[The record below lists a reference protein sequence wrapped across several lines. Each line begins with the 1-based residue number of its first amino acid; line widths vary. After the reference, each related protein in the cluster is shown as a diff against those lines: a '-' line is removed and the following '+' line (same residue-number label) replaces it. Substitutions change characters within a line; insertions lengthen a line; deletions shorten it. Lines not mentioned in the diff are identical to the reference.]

1 MKTKKSKDVLFVPK
15 NNYEN
20 IMYDKRKETKGYI
33 HLVAKI
39 TGLYYL
45 YEILMNFAF
54 FKALITFFVYFY
66 KIFNPIGVFLIS
78 ILLFITFLILLS
90 KNFFLM
96 IFMFIIY
103 IVIYGLDK
111 QTPIRLMS

>member
-1 MKTKKSKDVLFVPK
+1 MKTEKSKDVLFVSK

-20 IMYDKRKETKGYI
+20 IMYDKRKETQGYI
-33 HLVAKI
+33 RVVAKMS
-39 TGLYYL
+39 GLYYL
-45 YEILMNFAF
+45 YDILMNFGF

-66 KIFNPIGVFLIS
+66 KIINPVGVFLIS
-78 ILLFITFLILLS
+78 ILLFITFLILLL
-90 KNFFLM
+90 KHFFLM